1 LVKKIFEGNIIQKKH
16 QYIKNRSIL
25 LSDVCEEKILYAR
38 KIVLDI
44 FEIGIEAA
52 NPKKAVTEFLT
63 IKDNKL
69 IFPDFSE
76 VNLKKDSRIVVV
88 GAGKASASM
97 ASVVENLLGE
107 TISQGLICVTE
118 EEIKKKYPLKK
129 IILQPAGHPYV
140 NEGSVHGAKRILELV
155 ENLTENDIVLTLIS
169 GGGSALL
176 ELPLET
182 ITLSDLHVIF
192 KLLTNVGASIHE
204 LNSVRKHLSKIK
216 GGKLAEAAQPAKV
229 ISLIISDV
237 VGDNLDTIAS
247 GPTAPDN
254 TTWQDV
260 EEILQKYNLKG
271 KIPISI
277 AQIIEKGMKNEIED
291 TPKKTKPFFKKVSNY
306 IIASNTISCNA
317 MKKAAFDIGIN
328 CNILTTKITGEAK
341 EVGSKMAS
349 AINDMEN
356 NTLLIASGETT
367 VKIIG
372 EGQGGRNQELA
383 LSAGTQLKK
392 SEIIVL
398 ASIGSDG
405 KDGPTDAAG
414 ALMDK
419 CIIKTAKRGNLEMQK
434 FLNNNDSYNF
444 FKKTNGL
451 IITGLT
457 GTNVMDLI
465 IALKISE

>member
-1 LVKKIFEGNIIQKKH
+1 MVKKRFEGNIIQKKH
-16 QYIKNRSIL
+16 QYIKNRGIL
-25 LSDVCEEKILYAR
+25 LSDVCEKKILNAR

-44 FEIGIEAA
+44 FEKGIEAA
-52 NPKKAVTEFLT
+52 NPKKAVKEFLT
-63 IKDNKL
+63 IKDDKL
-69 IFPDFSE
+69 ILSDFSK
-76 VNLKKDSRIVVV
+76 VNLKKDCRIVVV

-97 ASVVENLLGE
+97 ALTVESLLGE
-107 TISQGLICVTE
+107 NISQGLICVPE

-129 IILQPAGHPYV
+129 IILHPAGHPYV
-140 NEGSVHGAKRILELV
+140 NDGSVDGAKRILELV
-155 ENLTENDIVLTLIS
+155 ENLTENDIVLALIS
-169 GGGSALL
+169 GGGSALV

-182 ITLSDLHVIF
+182 ITLTDLHVMF
-192 KLLTNVGASIHE
+192 NLLTNVGASIHE
-204 LNSVRKHLSKIK
+204 LNSIRKHLSKIK

-237 VGDNLDTIAS
+237 VGDDLDTIAS

-254 TTWQDV
+254 TTWEDV
-260 EEILQKYNLKG
+260 EEILQRYNLKG
-271 KIPISI
+271 KIPVSI
-277 AQIIEKGMKNEIED
+277 AQVIEKGINNEIED
-291 TPKKTKPFFKKVSNY
+291 TPKKTKPFFKKVSNF

-317 MKKAAFDIGIN
+317 MKKAALDIGLD
-328 CNILTTKITGEAK
+328 CNILSTEINGEAK
-341 EVGSKMAS
+341 EVGSKIAS

-372 EGQGGRNQELA
+372 EGQGGRNQELV
-383 LSAGTQLKK
+383 LSAGIQLKK
-392 SEIIVL
+392 SEIIL

-414 ALMDK
+414 ALVDK
-419 CIIKTAKRGNLEMQK
+419 CIINAAKRGNLDLQK
-434 FLNNNDSYNF
+434 YLTNNDSYNF

-465 IALKISE
+465 IALKMNE